1 MPIRP
6 LSAAD
11 LPAVRELAREA
22 DAEGF
27 RFVWRFVASL
37 ELQRVALDAAEE
49 FFLAA
54 VENGHVV
61 GLGGVTPDPYS
72 ADPTTGRLRHLYI
85 SPGLRRRGIGR
96 ALIEALETRATLRYQ
111 RLRLRT
117 DTPDAARFYERL
129 GYTLSVEPGATHAR
143 ELTGDPARS
152 T

>member
-6 LSAAD
+6 LSAVD

-37 ELQRVALDAAEE
+37 EQQRVALDAAEE

-96 ALIEALETRATLRYQ
+96 ALIVALETRATLRYQ